1 MTIKSVFY
9 RDSSFVKNVAWD
21 EDSESLFIRFNSG
34 TTWVYFDVPRNVY
47 SDLIKSPS
55 VGNYFNLNIRNL
67 YSSQRINYPF
77 PEDVREQE
85 KEQTQAQ

>member
-34 TTWVYFDVPRNVY
+34 TTWVYFGVPRNVY
-47 SDLIKSPS
+47 SELIKSPS
-55 VGNYFNLNIRNL
+55 VGQYFNINIRNL

-77 PEDVREQE
+77 PEDTSGQE

>member
-34 TTWVYFDVPRNVY
+34 TTWVYFGVPRNIY
-47 SDLIKSPS
+47 SELIKSPS
-55 VGNYFNLNIRNL
+55 VGQYFNINIRNF

-77 PEDVREQE
+77 PEDNNEQQ
-85 KEQTQAQ
+85 KEQKQAQ

>member
-21 EDSESLFIRFNSG
+21 EDSESLFIRFNTG
-34 TTWVYFDVPRNVY
+34 TTWVYFGVPQNVY
-47 SDLIKSPS
+47 SQLIKSPS
-55 VGNYFNLNIRNL
+55 VGQYFNLNIRNL

-77 PEDVREQE
+77 PEDANGQE
-85 KEQTQAQ
+85 EKQIQA

>member
-34 TTWVYFDVPRNVY
+34 TTWVYFGVPRNIY
-47 SDLIKSPS
+47 SELIKSPS
-55 VGNYFNLNIRNL
+55 VGQYFNVNIRNL

-77 PEDVREQE
+77 PEDNNGQE
-85 KEQTQAQ
+85 KEQKQAQ